1 MMNPRT
7 ISPGAP
13 RSIEAQRAVSALEA
27 LAARLERELERH
39 AAAHGLTDAKL
50 VLLQTL
56 DCCAEGCAGLC
67 SIGDSMGVSRPNVTK
82 LVDGLER
89 TGLVERTPH
98 ATDRRRVQARLTPE
112 GRRVVRAAS
121 PGRSDVRA
129 RIWDHLTD
137 DELDE
142 IGALLRVAAD
152 PGGPPDGLARPCGPP
167 GTTTP

>member
-7 ISPGAP
+7 ISPDVPRAIGA
-13 RSIEAQRAVSALEA
+13 RRAAVALEA
-27 LAARLERELERH
+27 VAARLERELERH

-89 TGLVERTPH
+89 NGLVERTPH
-98 ATDRRRVQARLTPE
+98 PTDGRRVQARLTPE

-121 PGRSDVRA
+121 PGRDEVRTHL
-129 RIWDHLTD
+129 WDDLAD

-142 IGALLRVAAD
+142 LGTLLDAAAPGD
-152 PGGPPDGLARPCGPP
+152 PPGGVDRPCGAP
-167 GTTTP
+167 GASEA